1 MSEEVIREIMRNQVL
16 SVPTRLGIMLYLLPR
31 GKAYFTEIQQALN
44 LTPGNLW
51 SHIRKLEDAGY
62 VKVLRYL
69 EDRPR
74 TVVKVTKRGIDE
86 VTTYLSRL
94 LIAAENALKSTE
106 VIQRK

>member
-1 MSEEVIREIMRNQVL
+1 MYEEVIKEIMRNQVL

-51 SHIRKLEDAGY
+51 SHLRRLEEVGY
-62 VKVLRYL
+62 VKILRYL

-74 TVVKVTKRGIDE
+74 TVVKVTRKGIYE
-86 VTTYLSRL
+86 TTTYLNRL
-94 LIAAENALKSTE
+94 LTAAENALKS
-106 VIQRK
+106 IK